1 MFVRQYVA
9 EIGYDM
15 VSPTRPHRLPPRYR
29 LRHPVDIREGLSN
42 AYTVLTEVSANNT
55 PINDVI
61 VNVLWLVMYLLR
73 HWCVFHSMCSYSR
86 IENQSQGPVTSRT
99 ARFDVTL
106 LYLYH
111 RDIRVSCF

>member
-42 AYTVLTEVSANNT
+42 AYTVLTEVSVGDFVV
-55 PINDVI
+55 DV
-61 VNVLWLVMYLLR
+61 L
-73 HWCVFHSMCSYSR
+73 
-86 IENQSQGPVTSRT
+86 
-99 ARFDVTL
+99 
-106 LYLYH
+106 
-111 RDIRVSCF
+111 